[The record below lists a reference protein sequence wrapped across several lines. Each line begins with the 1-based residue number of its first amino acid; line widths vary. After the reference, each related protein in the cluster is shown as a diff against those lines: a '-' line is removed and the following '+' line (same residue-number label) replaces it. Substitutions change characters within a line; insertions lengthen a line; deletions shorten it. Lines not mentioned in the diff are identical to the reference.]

1 MTTIPASI
9 ATAGL
14 SALLLAAALTAQTT
28 DSAGQAGTAPA
39 REVSKVRIVR
49 LSK

>member
-1 MTTIPASI
+1 MSTIPASI

-28 DSAGQAGTAPA
+28 DGTRRLA
-39 REVSKVRIVR
+39 RFRKCASFV
-49 LSK
+49 